1 MLIYKL
7 RSSLYT
13 LDWSMA
19 VARTI
24 KVHDCCRCYTLDL
37 RAERIKSFRSICDHA
52 AFNSLISFVLY
63 VCVFALALIYG
74 RWIYIEE
81 ARIGAQGKTLF
92 SRKFVIQSPLAWIS
106 ISCAVKNE
114 WLRIFLGQKRDGD
127 SHPAPTAESKEHQ
140 QERKIP
146 PLHSSDFAV
155 CWFEDV
161 SASRMK
167 NCMIYGFLAFLHL
180 WTWSHSRYGYLHLTD
195 SVNWAE
201 HNC

>member
-24 KVHDCCRCYTLDL
+24 KVHDCRRCYTLDP

-81 ARIGAQGKTLF
+81 AHSGKHFSAENSWSSRPWRESRFLALWKTSGSVHF
-92 SRKFVIQSPLAWIS
+92 SR
-106 ISCAVKNE
+106 
-114 WLRIFLGQKRDGD
+114 
-127 SHPAPTAESKEHQ
+127 AEERWRVACRANRREQRASQ

-161 SASRMK
+161 SGEQDEK
-167 NCMIYGFLAFLHL
+167 FLIYGLLAFLHL
-180 WTWSHSRYGYLHLTD
+180 WTWSHSRYGYLHLTV

-201 HNC
+201 HNYC